1 MKKYLTL
8 VGLSTLLLFTS
19 CNKTSEVENYFNVKN
34 TKGNE
39 IVMLSDLY
47 IASKGD
53 TWALARILN
62 TTPAVIE
69 RLKNGE
75 TKANDNF
82 NVTIKKT
89 WEQFQLVDG
98 NFLQLKRKLDPKWN
112 WIDTLGHL
120 PEVEPGIFY
129 GALITLFLAL
139 AFFLVIW
146 FWFMW
151 PWTLG
156 GLFVY
161 LLLWLTFL
169 GISTA
174 KQSSHNMC
182 EDPYKHTPN
191 STIEIIN
198 HERNSR

>member
-1 MKKYLTL
+1 MK
-8 VGLSTLLLFTS
+8 
-19 CNKTSEVENYFNVKN
+19 EVENYFNVKN

-129 GALITLFLAL
+129 GVLITLFLAL

>member
-1 MKKYLTL
+1 MPMSRRKNIHVMKKYLTL

-82 NVTIKKT
+82 NVTIKKH
-89 WEQFQLVDG
+89 G
-98 NFLQLKRKLDPKWN
+98 N
-112 WIDTLGHL
+112 
-120 PEVEPGIFY
+120 
-129 GALITLFLAL
+129 
-139 AFFLVIW
+139 
-146 FWFMW
+146 
-151 PWTLG
+151 
-156 GLFVY
+156 
-161 LLLWLTFL
+161 
-169 GISTA
+169 
-174 KQSSHNMC
+174 
-182 EDPYKHTPN
+182 N
-191 STIEIIN
+191 SN
-198 HERNSR
+198 

>member
-75 TKANDNF
+75 VDALIGTHAILEDNVEF
-82 NVTIKKT
+82 QKLGLVITDEQHRFGVRQRSKLSDKSKNV
-89 WEQFQLVDG
+89 
-98 NFLQLKRKLDPKWN
+98 LKRTKR
-112 WIDTLGHL
+112 
-120 PEVEPGIFY
+120 V
-129 GALITLFLAL
+129 
-139 AFFLVIW
+139 
-146 FWFMW
+146 
-151 PWTLG
+151 
-156 GLFVY
+156 
-161 LLLWLTFL
+161 
-169 GISTA
+169 
-174 KQSSHNMC
+174 
-182 EDPYKHTPN
+182 
-191 STIEIIN
+191 
-198 HERNSR
+198 

>member
-1 MKKYLTL
+1 M
-8 VGLSTLLLFTS
+8 STLLLFTS